1 VRQSSP
7 LWITGIHHG
16 LGASIQSGEDR
27 RTPKPLARPASRAAH
42 STPHEDIDVTASAP
56 KILLEVEQGIAR
68 ITLNRPEVRNA
79 IDDEMR
85 LELIDAI
92 DRVGRDPEARA
103 LVLTGAG
110 RGFCAGG
117 DISAMRERLQAPVGE
132 VAGNGWRRQ
141 RRTHHALTVLHEIEK
156 PTIAAIN
163 GAAVGLG
170 CDLAL
175 CCDFI
180 VAAETATLAMSY
192 LQRGLIPDGG
202 GLYFLP
208 RRVGMMRA
216 KELIFTGRTLSA
228 AEALEIGMI
237 DRVVAPDSLLE
248 ESRAWA
254 AELSQGGATALGLA
268 KSIINQTF
276 ELSAEEV
283 FALGAQAQAICY
295 TSAEHRASVEA
306 FLNRTAERESGPA
319 NPA

>member
-1 VRQSSP
+1 MN
-7 LWITGIHHG
+7 
-16 LGASIQSGEDR
+16 
-27 RTPKPLARPASRAAH
+27 
-42 STPHEDIDVTASAP
+42 VTAPAR
-56 KILLEVEQGIAR
+56 KVLLAIDQGIAT
-68 ITLNRPEVRNA
+68 ISLNRPEVRNA
-79 IDDEMR
+79 IDDAMR
-85 LELIDAI
+85 LELIEAI
-92 DRVGRDPEARA
+92 DEVGRNREARA

-156 PTIAAIN
+156 PTIAAVN

-180 VAAETATLAMSY
+180 VASETATLAMSY

-208 RRVGMMRA
+208 RRVGLVRA
-216 KELIFTGRTLSA
+216 KELIFTGRSLSA
-228 AEALEIGMI
+228 DEALQIGMV
-237 DRVVAPDSLLE
+237 DRVVAPDALLSE
-248 ESRAWA
+248 AQSWA
-254 AELSQGGATALGLA
+254 RELSGGSATALGLA

-283 FALGAQAQAICY
+283 FALGSQAQAICY
-295 TSAEHRASVEA
+295 TSAEHRAAVEA
-306 FLNRTAERESGPA
+306 FLNRSAERGSGSTKPA
-319 NPA
+319 